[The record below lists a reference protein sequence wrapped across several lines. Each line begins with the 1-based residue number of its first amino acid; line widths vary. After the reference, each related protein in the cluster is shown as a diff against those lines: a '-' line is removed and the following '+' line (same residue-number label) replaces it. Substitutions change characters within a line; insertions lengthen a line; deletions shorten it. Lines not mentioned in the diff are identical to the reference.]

1 MNNIFIKPLITEKS
15 MQDASIGRYTFEVN
29 IDANKN
35 QIRTSAKNTFGV
47 DVVSVKTI
55 TLKGTSKRVGKKRL
69 TAKTSSWKK
78 AIIQVK
84 PGQKIDLFDTTENA
98 KKL

>member
-1 MNNIFIKPLITEKS
+1 
-15 MQDASIGRYTFEVN
+15 MQDASIGKYTFEVN

-35 QIRTSAKNTFGV
+35 QIAQEITKAFTV
-47 DVVSVKTI
+47 EVVSVKTI

-69 TAKTSSWKK
+69 TVKTSSWKK